1 LQNGVL
7 FFAIV
12 FKNTFRDNTIC
23 YCLAKVSSFLT
34 MCVLFLAIL
43 IGTFECVRS
52 SGLRTKQH
60 HEVNHF
66 LYSVSSQVYNQ
77 VQKEVV
83 VKERSTVLEADGSE
97 TIINGLPTNLTIPR
111 GLREPQEV
119 AFLDVR
125 VVDSDAASYV
135 SQPAMNA
142 LTSAEDEKVRKYHE
156 ACESK
161 GGFFTPF
168 VMSADGVL
176 APQATKFLETL
187 AERLT
192 EKQNSLCN
200 ASYGET
206 INWLRLQ
213 FASVRAA
220 SLVLRA
226 PKTNYPQ
233 ERTREKREPKP

>member
-1 LQNGVL
+1 MRVNLQG
-7 FFAIV
+7 
-12 FKNTFRDNTIC
+12 C
-23 YCLAKVSSFLT
+23 
-34 MCVLFLAIL
+34 
-43 IGTFECVRS
+43 G
-52 SGLRTKQH
+52 TKQH

-66 LYSVSSQVYNQ
+66 LYSVSSQAYNQ

-97 TIINGLPTNLTIPR
+97 TIINGLRADLTIR
-111 GLREPQEV
+111 GLWEPQEE

-125 VVDSDAASYV
+125 IVDSDDASYV
-135 SQPAMNA
+135 SQPAMHA
-142 LTSAEDEKVRKYHE
+142 LTSAEDEKIRKYND

-161 GGFFTPF
+161 GGSFTPF

-187 AERLT
+187 ATRLT
-192 EKQNSLCN
+192 EKQKSLCN

-206 INWLRLQ
+206 INWLRLRLQ

-226 PKTNYPQ
+226 PKTNYPRPISFA
-233 ERTREKREPKP
+233 EGRSVMPPWLYRDF